1 MNNLNSTAELCDRIL
16 HGMRVDYT
24 PMNGGSI
31 FSVEGDSWRV
41 EVSEEP
47 EGYTLSFTEDFGLR
61 DAVITTLQFSGLA
74 HLVGLKAVNVFIHE
88 KGRHWSFDSTSA
100 LNVSVSPQR

>member
-1 MNNLNSTAELCDRIL
+1 MKGYFSVAELCDRIL

-24 PMNGGSI
+24 PMNGGSV

-74 HLVGLKAVNVFIHE
+74 HLVGLKAVDVFIHE
-88 KGRHWSFDSTSA
+88 KGRHWSFDSTST
-100 LNVSVSPQR
+100 LDVRMNDKH